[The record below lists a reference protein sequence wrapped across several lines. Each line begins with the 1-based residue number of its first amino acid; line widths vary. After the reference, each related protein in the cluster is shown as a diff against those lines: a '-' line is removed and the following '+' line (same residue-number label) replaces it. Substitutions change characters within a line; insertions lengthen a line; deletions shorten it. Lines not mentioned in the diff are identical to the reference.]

1 MSTALPTPRQDWA
14 LFLDLDGTL
23 IDFAPTP
30 DGVVVPAELR
40 DTLAALHRA
49 LGGAVALVSGRA
61 LVVLDALFTPLILP
75 ASGQHGAEL
84 RLGGEKVSVPPHPAM
99 PAIAVAL
106 DTFAAAHPG
115 VRIENKGHSIAV
127 HYRGAPAMADKAR
140 EVVDNLIAAAG
151 DALEPMPGQMVID
164 IKRRGLSKGSAV
176 AWFMARAPFAER
188 VPVFIGDDRT
198 DEDGFAAV
206 NERRGLSIRIGSS
219 SDTAASFCIAT
230 PAALREW
237 LATIVRCYG

>member
-1 MSTALPTPRQDWA
+1 MSSLLPTPSKDWA

-30 DGVVVPAELR
+30 DGVVMPPGLR
-40 DTLAALHRA
+40 ETLSALHRA

-61 LVVLDALFTPLILP
+61 LVVVDALLAPVILP

-84 RLGGEKVSVPPHPAM
+84 RLGAESVTAPPHPAM

-115 VRIENKGHSIAV
+115 VRIENKGHSISV

-140 EVVDNLIAAAG
+140 EMVENLIAGGG
-151 DALEPMPGQMVID
+151 DALAPMPGQMVID

-176 AWFMARAPFAER
+176 DWFMARAPFAER

-198 DEDGFAAV
+198 DEDGFDAV
-206 NERRGLSIRIGSS
+206 NQRRGISIRVGSS
-219 SDTAASFCIAT
+219 GDTAASFCIAT